1 MTTIPYQGESEPK
14 PRRRRDGDRDRR
26 PELGAMFDRVPP
38 HNADAERSLLG
49 SILLDPRVLSEVV
62 QFVHKPEQFYS
73 EAHGA
78 IFKALLDTFEAH
90 QSGDLVQ
97 LAESL
102 RGRGVLDQ
110 VGGTEYLLELGEAVP
125 SASSAPHYARLVAD
139 SARLRRLIDAAGQI
153 LHDAYTEGQA
163 APDSARRVVDEAE
176 KRIFDIAQEEVGG
189 EPESLNDL
197 LMAELERIGNAD
209 GKVITGL
216 GTGYEDL
223 DEKTSGL
230 QQGEM
235 LILAARPS
243 MGKTAFALNLAE
255 QLAFGGRTPWSPPG
269 KVTPVPVGVFSLE
282 MSRESL
288 AQRLLSSRS
297 GVDSHKMRTGA
308 ISPREWESLTEA
320 AEALRDAPIH
330 IDDTPGLTILQ
341 LRARARRMAQRHGV
355 RCLIIDY
362 LQLLSSPG
370 SARESRQVE
379 VSEISRSI
387 KALARELKVPI
398 VCLSQLNR
406 GAEQREGNRPKM
418 SDLRE
423 SGSIEQD
430 ADVVMLLHRE
440 SYYHR
445 GDEDWEA
452 ENADKINAAELIIA
466 KQRNGPTGLIKFVWD
481 DKIMRFKTHDGMH
494 QGGEWGH
501 ADPFTPKAP
510 PPPAEATAPS
520 RFEPEGETY
529 AGPPSAFGGRP
540 KTGPI
545 SDHRDG
551 GGPEHDANSDTGPDI
566 DEAPFD
572 LGDAS
577 TLPPAAP
584 PGAGPPPPDTAP
596 SQPPAH
602 DHPGFDDDDLPPF

>member
-1 MTTIPYQGESEPK
+1 LSTIPINSESMEPK
-14 PRRRRDGDRDRR
+14 PRRQDRR
-26 PELGAMFDRVPP
+26 ERKPELGALFDRVPP

-62 QFVHKPEQFYS
+62 QLVHKPEQFYS
-73 EAHGA
+73 ESHGA
-78 IFKALLDTFEAH
+78 IFKALLDTYEAH

-97 LAESL
+97 LAEAL

-110 VGGTEYLLELGEAVP
+110 VGGTEYLVDLAEAVP
-125 SASSAPHYARLVAD
+125 SAASAPHYARLVAE

-176 KRIFDIAQEEVGG
+176 KRIFDIAQEEIGG
-189 EPESLNDL
+189 DPETLSDL
-197 LMAELERIGNAD
+197 LMAELERIGDAD

-216 GTGYEDL
+216 GTGYDDL

-230 QQGEM
+230 QEGEM

-243 MGKTAFALNLAE
+243 MGKTALALNLTE
-255 QLAFGGRTPWSPPG
+255 QIAFGGKTPWSPQG
-269 KVTPVPVGVFSLE
+269 NAKPVPVGIFSLE
-282 MSRESL
+282 MSRTSL
-288 AQRLLSSRS
+288 VQRLLSSRS
-297 GVDSHKMRTGA
+297 GVDSHKMRTGSVSA
-308 ISPREWESLTEA
+308 GEWEKLTEA

-355 RCLIIDY
+355 KCIVIDY

-370 SARESRQVE
+370 SARESRQNE

-387 KALARELKVPI
+387 KALARELSVPV

-440 SYYHR
+440 AYYHR
-445 GDEDWEA
+445 GDEEWEM
-452 ENADKINAAELIIA
+452 ENADRLNTAELIIA

-481 DKIMRFKTHDGMH
+481 DKIMRFKAHDGMH
-494 QGGEWGH
+494 TGGEWGH
-501 ADPFTPKAP
+501 ADPFVPTPAP
-510 PPPAEATAPS
+510 THHEQPNDYQSGPPA
-520 RFEPEGETY
+520 G
-529 AGPPSAFGGRP
+529 AFGGRA

-545 SDHRDG
+545 EGHRDG
-551 GGPEHDANSDTGPDI
+551 GGPDQDAGSPDPAAYEPTPFNT
-566 DEAPFD
+566 DDFDDDPSTQAP
-572 LGDAS
+572 
-577 TLPPAAP
+577 PPAP
-584 PGAGPPPPDTAP
+584 PSGG
-596 SQPPAH
+596 H